1 MWKILVVK
9 DHAMEGD
16 MSLPQHSLFPMHI
29 SLSWELVGL
38 VLWML
43 HVPSHFCM
51 QSVYFPSLQV
61 RLHFL
66 ASQVCTQ
73 SWSLLLHSRS
83 ISHTSTA
90 LPHVCVL
97 QFVPL
102 QVRLHFPASQVCTQS
117 WSWLLHSR
125 SISHTST
132 LLPHVCVLQFVP
144 LQVRL
149 HFSAS
154 QVCTQSWSWLL
165 HSRSISHT
173 STLLP
178 HVCVLQFVPL
188 QFRIHFSALQVWSQS
203 LPSQLLKA
211 KTETTKTR
219 TEPKIQEYQLWK

>member
-102 QVRLHFPASQVCTQS
+102 QVRLHF
-117 WSWLLHSR
+117 
-125 SISHTST
+125 
-132 LLPHVCVLQFVP
+132 
-144 LQVRL
+144 
-149 HFSAS
+149 SAS

-188 QFRIHFSALQVWSQS
+188 QFRLHFSALQVWSQS
-203 LPSQLLKA
+203 SPSQLLKA
-211 KTETTKTR
+211 KPETTKTR
-219 TEPKIQEYQLWK
+219 TEPKIQEY